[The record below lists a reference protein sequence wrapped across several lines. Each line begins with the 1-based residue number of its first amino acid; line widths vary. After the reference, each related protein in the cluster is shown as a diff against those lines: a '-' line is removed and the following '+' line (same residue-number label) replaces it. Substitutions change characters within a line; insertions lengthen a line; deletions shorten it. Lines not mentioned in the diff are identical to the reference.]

1 MAKANQSVLKVLNW
15 LKAKAEASSV
25 LSMYP
30 IGSVYMTANAAFD
43 PNAEWG
49 GVWVKIENRFL
60 LGSGTKVV
68 GAQGGEE
75 NVTLDLSQMPM
86 HAHSRGSMDFYGVFP
101 IEVNEMRDLSLS
113 GIVSYISQVSGTYGS
128 LKDINYNITGRNVFT
143 IRGSKNWTG
152 VSGSTGGTDSHNNM
166 PPYQVVAIWKRTA

>member
-15 LKAKAEASSV
+15 LKAKAESNSV

-49 GVWVKIENRFL
+49 GTWVKIENRFL

-68 GAQGGEE
+68 GSQGGEE
-75 NVTLDLSQMPM
+75 NVTLTIKQIPS
-86 HAHSRGSMDFYGVFP
+86 HSHNRGTTQIVGRATTGLLWDSAIM
-101 IEVNEMRDLSLS
+101 ES
-113 GIVSYISQVSGTYGS
+113 GALYATQT
-128 LKDINYNITGRNVFT
+128 KDTLGYVDGPDNLITAVLIASNGW
-143 IRGSKNWTG
+143 SG
-152 VSGSTGGTDSHNNM
+152 VSGSQGGGSSHNNM

>member
-49 GVWVKIENRFL
+49 G
-60 LGSGTKVV
+60 GMG
-68 GAQGGEE
+68 
-75 NVTLDLSQMPM
+75 
-86 HAHSRGSMDFYGVFP
+86 
-101 IEVNEMRDLSLS
+101 
-113 GIVSYISQVSGTYGS
+113 
-128 LKDINYNITGRNVFT
+128 KD
-143 IRGSKNWTG
+143 
-152 VSGSTGGTDSHNNM
+152 
-166 PPYQVVAIWKRTA
+166 

>member
-15 LKAKAEASSV
+15 LKAKAESNSV

-49 GVWVKIENRFL
+49 GAWVKIENRFL

-75 NVTLDLSQMPM
+75 NVTLSTSQMPR
-86 HAHSRGSMDFYGVFP
+86 HSHSRGSMDITGNLANGD
-101 IEVNEMRDLSLS
+101 INLED
-113 GIVSYISQVSGTYGS
+113 VSGAIYYRGEA
-128 LKDINYNITGRNVFT
+128 YNGPGGGWLTTGQMGFKASR
-143 IRGSKNWTG
+143 SW
-152 VSGSTGGTDSHNNM
+152 SGNTSSIGGGNSHNNM
-166 PPYQVVAIWKRTA
+166 PPYQVVNIWKRTA